1 MGGVLGGSL
10 VGLMVTSSKRS
21 YATCYETQVC
31 CTQPLPLQQA
41 TADPFLCRRHS
52 NTLRQVWLSL
62 SGVPRSWCTQGF
74 VWAFWASLVGMG
86 FDSKHDFTPP
96 TILLGLLLS
105 DWMWGIFFLVGSN
118 ILLSLIVQHW
128 IAILELQKKMSTY
141 PSTLPSC
148 YQQTGKGQFSFQSQ
162 RKAMWKYVQTTAQ
175 LPSSHTRAK

>member
-1 MGGVLGGSL
+1 MLRDS
-10 VGLMVTSSKRS
+10 GLL
-21 YATCYETQVC
+21 
-31 CTQPLPLQQA
+31 QPERLSPWQA
-41 TADPFLCRRHS
+41 TADLWLHRRHS
-52 NTLRQVWLSL
+52 TTQRQVLLSL
-62 SGVPRSWCTQGF
+62 WGTSGSWCTRGF
-74 VWAFWASLVGMG
+74 VWAVQASLASVGS
-86 FDSKHDFTPP
+86 DSKCDFTPP

-175 LPSSHTRAK
+175 LPSSHTRTK